1 MSTIRPTTVMD
12 ITSKGEYPS
21 GKLSNFAPHA
31 FVFDGV
37 ACASM
42 EGLLQSLKFEDE
54 SVQQH
59 ICTLAGKAAKKAGSE
74 KNWKRDHTLWWK
86 GRPINRLSRQYQE
99 FLDDAFAALSSND
112 SFKRALL
119 ATGEATLTHSIGEP
133 EPQDTVLTERE
144 FCSRLTA
151 IRARLVIKPRAWI
164 GCLTCYNHGDLV
176 GNWFPATKAAGATIA
191 GVHADHDVNHRIRG
205 CDELWV
211 FDHEHIPV
219 RGEMDPL
226 RAAEWGAR
234 ITEVPAEQRAAFIAW
249 ARTDHRV
256 LDAENLPVISAF
268 NERYCGTWET
278 FLEYAEHL
286 VEKLG
291 VLDGASDEARRYFDY
306 DAYAH
311 DISYDYT
318 TIACDDGDGIHI
330 FRDI

>member
-1 MSTIRPTTVMD
+1 MSTIRPTAVMD

-21 GKLSNFAPHA
+21 GNLSNFAPHA

-151 IRARLVIKPRAWI
+151 IRARLVIKKMNDRNVYEDYKSARDR
-164 GCLTCYNHGDLV
+164 LL
-176 GNWFPATKAAGATIA
+176 AA
-191 GVHADHDVNHRIRG
+191 
-205 CDELWV
+205 
-211 FDHEHIPV
+211 
-219 RGEMDPL
+219 
-226 RAAEWGAR
+226 
-234 ITEVPAEQRAAFIAW
+234 QRAYEDEW
-249 ARTDHRV
+249 DLPMHRTE
-256 LDAENLPVISAF
+256 AGYPNCAT
-268 NERYCGTWET
+268 C
-278 FLEYAEHL
+278 
-286 VEKLG
+286 
-291 VLDGASDEARRYFDY
+291 DGGGCY
-306 DAYAH
+306 DCTDPA
-311 DISYDYT
+311 
-318 TIACDDGDGIHI
+318 
-330 FRDI
+330 